1 MESNEQSPVEYSV
14 LENIKSRIEI
24 MDKYQQIEIL
34 KILSNNQCKLNENK
48 SGVFVN
54 MTFLD
59 KKTIDE
65 LNAFIEYIQE
75 QEESLKTSEYQKKEF
90 QNSFFVDNDIRTLDR

>member
-1 MESNEQSPVEYSV
+1 MIEEIETIDQNV
-14 LENIKSRIEI
+14 LQTIKSRIES

-48 SGVFVN
+48 SGVFIN

-59 KKTIDE
+59 KKTIDD
-65 LNAFIEYIQE
+65 LNTFIEYIQE

-90 QNSFFVDNDIRTLDR
+90 QNSFFVDSDIRTLDR